1 MHPHR
6 YFGFLLVGALLS
18 IALVAC
24 GGDDD
29 DGGGGGGSGGGSYV
43 TPGIDADLY
52 AAILSDG
59 STLLFYATDAESIH
73 ATLRGSAPAEGAAL
87 SLTNEAGD
95 SVEAMATEDGF
106 AGTLTLADGSTHDFT
121 VEEVSRDNGGLY
133 RNLEIIRDE
142 AWEIGLIV
150 LNDGKIVGAAR
161 NEITDVVEKRTTL
174 SLGLKWEDP
183 TIDPERQ

>member
-6 YFGFLLVGALLS
+6 HFGSVLLAALLS

-24 GGDDD
+24 GGGDD

-43 TPGIDADLY
+43 TPSIDADLY

-59 STLLFYATDAESIH
+59 STVLFFATDTESIH
-73 ATLRGSAPAEGAAL
+73 STLRGSAPAEGAPL
-87 SLTNEAGD
+87 NLTNEAGD
-95 SVEAMATEDGF
+95 SVEATATENGF
-106 AGTLTLADGSTHDFT
+106 TGMLTLADGSTHDFT
-121 VEEVSRDNGGLY
+121 VEEVSRGNGGLY

-161 NEITDVVEKRTTL
+161 NQETNVVEKRTTL
-174 SLGLKWEDP
+174 SLGIKWEDP
-183 TIDPERQ
+183 TMDPERQ